1 MVRPKCQSIYLSS
14 ILHVFPWQYPLTFL
28 DKVIVKKYYS
38 GRDIKP
44 DEIIMFAFI
53 KNQKN
58 VIELIALHEDELDQ
72 YEFLHYPTDHIPEIK
87 LK

>member
-1 MVRPKCQSIYLSS
+1 MREHFAHQLAKNKVVTQEA
-14 ILHVFPWQYPLTFL
+14 L

-53 KNQKN
+53 KDQKDT
-58 VIELIALHEDELDQ
+58 IELIALHEDELDQ
-72 YEFLHYPTDHIPEIK
+72 YEFLHYPTEHIPEIK

>member
-1 MVRPKCQSIYLSS
+1 MREYFSHQLAKNKVVTQE
-14 ILHVFPWQYPLTFL
+14 VL
-28 DKVIVKKYYS
+28 DKALIKKYYS

-44 DEIIMFAFI
+44 DEIIMFAFT
-53 KNQKN
+53 KNN
-58 VIELIALHEDELDQ
+58 TGVIELIALHEDELDQ

>member
-1 MVRPKCQSIYLSS
+1 MREHFTHQLAKNKVVTQE
-14 ILHVFPWQYPLTFL
+14 VL

-53 KNQKN
+53 KDQKN
-58 VIELIALHEDELDQ
+58 TIELIALHEDELDQ
-72 YEFLHYPTDHIPEIK
+72 YEFLQYPTDHIPEIK